1 MKENQYSALRT
12 KILAGMMVVPIIP
25 FILIVLIGY
34 YYFTAS
40 LQSGTIAKLTRVVN
54 DHREMIESFL
64 DERTGDLRYVAETH
78 HLSELARQ
86 EILSE
91 VFVNL
96 QLKSSAFTDLGVFD
110 ENGVHLAY
118 HGPFDLAGKIYK
130 ETEWF
135 QAVLREGVYLSDVFL
150 GYRKVPHSIIA
161 VVKQEG
167 EKKWVLRATIDA
179 SLFSRIVEKVR
190 IGKSG
195 EAYILDKEGKFQTA
209 RRSGG
214 ELMQPDP
221 DLKPPLRMHDGVST
235 FVGRS
240 SGGEEYLYATTWL
253 KSRNW
258 LLVVRVEK
266 DEVFEA
272 LKNVTY
278 LVVLTAL
285 IGGLLIVIV
294 AFQVTRRIIGR
305 LETVDTEKKE
315 LGRQLVVAGRLA
327 EIGEMSAGFAHEIN
341 NPLQIMKSELT
352 LIDTLFSDLRE
363 RGELKD
369 SADLADIIDSLK
381 QIKSQVD
388 RCGGITQG
396 LLKFAR
402 KKESQAKPLN
412 LNTFLP
418 EVTRLIE
425 SKASV
430 EGIEINYDLSEGVPE
445 VQADPAHLE
454 QVMVNLLNNA
464 IYAIVEQHGSYGGQ
478 IELGAKPSSDNKV
491 VISLKDNGAGISP
504 ENLQKI
510 FTPFFSTKPVG
521 QGTGLGLSIC
531 YGIIAEMGGF
541 MEVESRKGVGT
552 TFYIHLPKA

>member
-1 MKENQYSALRT
+1 MKENHYSALRT

-34 YYFTAS
+34 YYFTSS

-64 DERTGDLRYVAETH
+64 DERISDLRFVAETYH
-78 HLSELARQ
+78 FSELAQ
-86 EILSE
+86 QGVLSG

-110 ENGVHLAY
+110 EKGVHLAY

-130 ETEWF
+130 ETAWF
-135 QAVLREGVYLSDVFL
+135 QAVLREGVYISDVFL
-150 GYRKVPHSIIA
+150 GYRQVPHSVIA
-161 VVKQEG
+161 VVKEEG

-195 EAYILDKEGKFQTA
+195 EAYILNKEGHFQTV

-221 DLKPPLRMHDGVST
+221 DLKPLFQVHDGVRT
-235 FVGRS
+235 FVERS

-266 DEVFEA
+266 AEVFEA

-285 IGGLLIVIV
+285 IGGLLIVTV
-294 AFQVTRRIIGR
+294 AFQVTKRIIGR

-315 LGRQLVVAGRLA
+315 LGQQLVVAGRLA

-352 LIDTLFSDLRE
+352 LIDTLLSDLRE

-388 RCGGITQG
+388 RCGGITQS

-402 KKESQAKPLN
+402 KKESQAKALN

-430 EGIEINYDLSEGVPE
+430 EGIEIKYELSDGVPE

-454 QVMVNLLNNA
+454 QVIVNLLNNA
-464 IYAIVEQHGSYGGQ
+464 IYAIVDQHGSYGGQ
-478 IELGAKPSSDNKV
+478 IELGAKTSSDDEV
-491 VISLKDNGAGISP
+491 VIWVKDNGSGISP

-541 MEVESRKGVGT
+541 MEVESQKGVGT